1 MPTVNDRPGAF
12 ELSDVFLISYAE
24 GTEGNPKR
32 LNIRNLITEF
42 NIYEK
47 LNGDFLSGDMVIT
60 DATNVIQEL
69 PLTGFERIE
78 FTFFT
83 QFYNRFRN

>member
-47 LNGDFLSGDMVIT
+47 LVGIEIWLSLDPGT
-60 DATNVIQEL
+60 K
-69 PLTGFERIE
+69 RCS
-78 FTFFT
+78 
-83 QFYNRFRN
+83 

>member
-1 MPTVNDRPGAF
+1 MAIKNDRPGAF

-24 GTEGNPKR
+24 RAEGNPKR

-47 LNGDFLSGDMVIT
+47 
-60 DATNVIQEL
+60 
-69 PLTGFERIE
+69 P
-78 FTFFT
+78 
-83 QFYNRFRN
+83 